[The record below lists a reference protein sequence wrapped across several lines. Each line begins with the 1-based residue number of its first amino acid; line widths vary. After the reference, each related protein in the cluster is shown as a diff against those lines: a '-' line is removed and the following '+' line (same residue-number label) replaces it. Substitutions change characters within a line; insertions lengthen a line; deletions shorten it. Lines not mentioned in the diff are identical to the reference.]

1 MTVLVTGATG
11 YIGRRVA
18 LRLARQGDAIR
29 VLCRDAGWL
38 DPELKR
44 SPHVEVMLG
53 DLGDENA
60 MRRACAG
67 ISGIIHLAAGTGG
80 TAEEFDRST
89 IRGTTNLLEAAEAAG
104 VARIVYVSSMSV
116 YDYSSMRAG
125 SLIDESATLERHPE
139 QRDNY
144 ARSKRVA
151 EDVVAQHIARGTIS
165 ISIVRPGIVYGPN
178 NRSPFIPVT
187 ALRRFPGLGFLLV
200 GGGRR
205 EVPLVYVENLV
216 DALLLLLGRQDLGGR
231 IYNVIDDE
239 PHSERDYLAALER
252 TTGVPLKIRPVPVV
266 SFLPLVLAAETLRR
280 ARRKKGMNI
289 VHGLLRVTKY
299 IRFDAGKL
307 QREVGWHSHVALE
320 DALRESFGGPM
331 YSPAPPPRVAQPI
344 RAV

>member
-18 LRLARQGDAIR
+18 LRLARQGNAIR

-38 DPELKR
+38 DPELR
-44 SPHVEVMLG
+44 TSPQVEVMLG
-53 DLGDENA
+53 DLGDETA
-60 MRRACAG
+60 MRRACDG
-67 ISGIIHLAAGTGG
+67 ISEIVHLAAGTGG

-89 IRGTTNLLEAAEAAG
+89 IRGSTNLLEAAEAAG
-104 VARIVYVSSMSV
+104 VSRIVYVSSMSV

-125 SLIDESATLERHPE
+125 SLVDENAPLESHPDK
-139 QRDNY
+139 RDNY

-151 EDVVAQHIARGTIS
+151 EDIVAQHIARGKIS
-165 ISIVRPGIVYGPN
+165 ISIVRPGIVYGPD

-216 DALLLLLGRQDLGGR
+216 DALLLLLDHQECGGG
-231 IYNVIDDE
+231 IYNVIDDD
-239 PHSERDYLAALER
+239 PRSERDYLATLER
-252 TTGVPLKIRPVPVV
+252 TTGVSLKIRPVPVL

-280 ARRKKGMNI
+280 ARRKKGMNV

-307 QREVGWHSHVALE
+307 QREVGWRSRVGLE
-320 DALRESFGGPM
+320 DALRESFCGPM
-331 YSPAPPPRVAQPI
+331 YSPASPPRVAQPI
-344 RAV
+344 RVV

>member
-1 MTVLVTGATG
+1 
-11 YIGRRVA
+11 
-18 LRLARQGDAIR
+18 
-29 VLCRDAGWL
+29 
-38 DPELKR
+38 
-44 SPHVEVMLG
+44 
-53 DLGDENA
+53 
-60 MRRACAG
+60 
-67 ISGIIHLAAGTGG
+67 
-80 TAEEFDRST
+80 
-89 IRGTTNLLEAAEAAG
+89 
-104 VARIVYVSSMSV
+104 
-116 YDYSSMRAG
+116 
-125 SLIDESATLERHPE
+125 
-139 QRDNY
+139 
-144 ARSKRVA
+144 VA
-151 EDVVAQHIARGTIS
+151 EDIVAQHITRGKIS

-239 PHSERDYLAALER
+239 PRSERDYLATLER

-266 SFLPLVLAAETLRR
+266 SFLPLVLAAETVRR

-299 IRFDAGKL
+299 VRFDAGKL
-307 QREVGWHSHVALE
+307 QREVGWHSRVALE

-331 YSPAPPPRVAQPI
+331 YSPAPPPRLAQPI